1 MSLLAAESR
10 RTLQM
15 VQEREEETEAK
26 MKVGEE
32 EGRRGEGRR
41 GETRRGETAARHK
54 SCVTEHTTP
63 FAEKF

>member
-41 GETRRGETAARHK
+41 GETRGDEERRDGCKT
-54 SCVTEHTTP
+54 
-63 FAEKF
+63 

>member
-26 MKVGEE
+26 AKVGEE
-32 EGRRGEGRR
+32 EGRRGGEKRGDEERR
-41 GETRRGETAARHK
+41 DGCKT
-54 SCVTEHTTP
+54 
-63 FAEKF
+63 